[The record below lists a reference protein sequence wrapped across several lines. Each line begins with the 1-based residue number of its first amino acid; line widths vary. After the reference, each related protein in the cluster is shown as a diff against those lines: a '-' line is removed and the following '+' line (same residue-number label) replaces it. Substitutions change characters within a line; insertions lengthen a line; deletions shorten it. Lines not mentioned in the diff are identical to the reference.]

1 MDPRTEVK
9 QAGPE
14 LQPDRRRKNS
24 SYLKLDLTLQFVP
37 AEDAVGGRRLSASV
51 DDPSDG
57 AVIALVD
64 LVEVDDLRATE
75 RLRLDR
81 SSFKAARR

>member
-1 MDPRTEVK
+1 
-9 QAGPE
+9 
-14 LQPDRRRKNS
+14 
-24 SYLKLDLTLQFVP
+24 
-37 AEDAVGGRRLSASV
+37 V